1 MKVKRT
7 MPRRSARN
15 ISKDIKIQEEFVSND
30 DSKQSPPGVVE
41 VIDEFVAVAENQ
53 EGLGNHDETSNDI
66 DIIND
71 QKETTVTFFIDLFS
85 VVIYT
90 YYYIIENGLAPICV
104 ITNMS
109 HIIGRY
115 SVPGFKG

>member
-1 MKVKRT
+1 

-15 ISKDIKIQEEFVSND
+15 ISKDIKIQEELVSND

-53 EGLGNHDETSNDI
+53 EGLGNHDDTSNDI
-66 DIIND
+66 DIVND
-71 QKETTVTFFIDLFS
+71 KKETTVIFFIDLFS
-85 VVIYT
+85 GNL
-90 YYYIIENGLAPICV
+90 YILLYWNFGFAPIWV

-109 HIIGRY
+109 YIIGRY
-115 SVPGFKG
+115 SAPGFKD